1 MQSTSSTDNVEHLD
15 ACPDCDLLI
24 ESIEI
29 NAGYVSQCPRCKT
42 VLEHSMCFSLRY
54 SFFCVFSGL
63 ILYFPAV
70 LLPVMKFSMMGQ
82 MQSLSIWD
90 CVYNLFLT
98 RHFVIASTVFFVLI
112 LAPLVKM
119 ILLLFI
125 TSRVYFHTKSYYLA
139 MCFKWYQQLNEWA
152 MLDVFLLAMIVSVIK
167 LRDDG
172 VIDPG
177 FGLYAFI
184 LLLLSGT
191 FQTQLL
197 NKKLIWNLIE
207 DHGKK

>member
-1 MQSTSSTDNVEHLD
+1 MQSRSNTAKCEHLY

-24 ESIEI
+24 ESLEI
-29 NAGYVSQCPRCKT
+29 KAGYVSQCPRCKT
-42 VLEHSMCFSLRY
+42 VLEHPMHFSLRY

-70 LLPVMKFSMMGQ
+70 LLPIMKFSMMGQ
-82 MQSLSIWD
+82 TQSLSVFD
-90 CVYNLFLT
+90 CVYNLFLKG
-98 RHFVIASTVFFVLI
+98 HFAIASTVFFVLM

-119 ILLLFI
+119 ILLMFI
-125 TSRVYFHTKSYYLA
+125 SSRVYYHTKSYYLA
-139 MCFKWYQQLNEWA
+139 LCFKWYQQLNEWA

-172 VIDPG
+172 VIEPG

-184 LLLLSGT
+184 LLLLSNT

-197 NKKLIWNLIE
+197 NKKLIWSLVEN
-207 DHGKK
+207 HGK